1 MLWKIICVSSC
12 GGKNK
17 RHSIYMLSS
26 QRKVFYAL
34 FSLQAKWCMGEFHH
48 QIMKAGFN

>member
-1 MLWKIICVSSC
+1 
-12 GGKNK
+12 
-17 RHSIYMLSS
+17 MLSS

-48 QIMKAGFN
+48 QIMKAGFNWKGMLTPLGGGGGGGGTS